1 MGERAGD
8 RGRECGA
15 RDDGGVGGAALA
27 GGDAVCWSSSS
38 STGERNVGHGYG
50 SRPPSMIVEGFTTRS
65 AEMDEFSLLR
75 GFLLTLR
82 DERVIW

>member
-1 MGERAGD
+1 
-8 RGRECGA
+8 
-15 RDDGGVGGAALA
+15 
-27 GGDAVCWSSSS
+27 
-38 STGERNVGHGYG
+38 
-50 SRPPSMIVEGFTTRS
+50 MIVEGFTTHS